1 MNEMLAAVGRNK
13 IKAPEMKLTSALD
26 LQTALDQSNID
37 KLDAIEECDPGWW
50 FGLKPKLIS
59 S

>member
-1 MNEMLAAVGRNK
+1 MLAAVGRNK